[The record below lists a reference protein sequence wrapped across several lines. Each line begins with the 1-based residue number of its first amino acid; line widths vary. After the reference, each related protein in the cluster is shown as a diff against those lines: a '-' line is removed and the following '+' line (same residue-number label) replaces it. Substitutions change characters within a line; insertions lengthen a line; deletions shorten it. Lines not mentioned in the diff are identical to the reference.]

1 MELIATSVARSEA
14 SPERVWSVLIDG
26 LRCRHWSPA
35 TEWMLIEGPL
45 EPGTVVTV
53 KRRRARQTAY
63 RIIAAEAP
71 KRLALE
77 LTFGPAASMRIT
89 WTLEP
94 DGTGTSIRQTIET
107 AGGLRRWLTNPQARR
122 GAVAWNDDPVRLA
135 EIASV
140 GTGEM

>member
-14 SPERVWSVLIDG
+14 DPQRVWAVLIDG

-45 EPGTVVTV
+45 APGTVVTV
-53 KRRRARQTAY
+53 KRKRARQTAY
-63 RIIAAEAP
+63 RIEAAEAP
-71 KRLALE
+71 KRLALV
-77 LTFGPAASMRIT
+77 LTFGPAASLHIS

-94 DGTGTSIRQTIET
+94 DGTGTQIRQTIET

-140 GTGEM
+140 GTGVT